1 MKKKTKKSDNTGVI
15 ALGLVGLGTLGYF
28 MFSKK
33 DTTPP
38 PPAATTPAPTT
49 PTTQGTGILATPHN
63 MITNIFPSGTS
74 GGTIPAT
81 TMTRAQALG
90 IIVAAK
96 SGRTSASYSTFGTGF
111 LIDWASGITSSY
123 INKNLTTFTSNNKKY
138 YIATGTAV

>member
-1 MKKKTKKSDNTGVI
+1 MKKKTKKSDNTGII
-15 ALGLVGLGTLGYF
+15 ALGLLGLGGLGYL

-38 PPAATTPAPTT
+38 PPAITQPPTT
-49 PTTQGTGILATPHN
+49 PVTQGTGIIASPHN

-96 SGRTSASYSTFGTGF
+96 SGRIASSYSTFGTGF

-123 INKNLTTFTSNNKKY
+123 INKSLTTFTSNNKKY